1 MTTDVAR
8 PHDVIQWVERTV
20 HLRDLK
26 PFEDN
31 PRTITESQYEKLKQ
45 SLIEDGYHS
54 RIKATP
60 DLRVIGGHQRLRALR
75 ELGYSDVAV
84 LVPDRPVHDEAFRR
98 ILIRDNHNNGLWDI
112 DLLSGMFDLEELREL
127 GVHDVMNI
135 PPMDD
140 GEPPAAGK
148 TQVCCP
154 KCSEVFP
161 VKGNKAT

>member
-1 MTTDVAR
+1 MTDELAR
-8 PHDVIQWVERTV
+8 PKDVIQWVEQVV

-26 PFEDN
+26 PFEEN

-75 ELGYSDVAV
+75 ELGFVEVAV
-84 LVPDRPVHDEAFRR
+84 LVPDRPVHDEAFKR

-112 DLLSGMFDLEELREL
+112 DVLSGMFDLEELRDL

-135 PPMDD
+135 PPMDFGD
-140 GEPPAAGK
+140 KEEPQGK
-148 TQVCCP
+148 SQVCCP
-154 KCSEVFP
+154 KCEHLFP
-161 VKGNKAT
+161 VKGNKA